1 MPDAR
6 TMIPRRFMM
15 PLVAALALGTL
26 GYAVADPRPQLPRSE
41 AEHLVPPQGGA
52 VEVPLHAGEVCILS
66 FPEKLAPVALASSA
80 DFEIKAWGDDGV
92 AVRANQDKAAVTT
105 LALATTSKQ
114 IKVNVTLRV
123 VPKGTPALTM
133 VRFKAASAEE
143 AFEAQVAAAVKAR
156 MAPIEAELARV
167 KSDLDGQVRTLADG
181 AIAERLLTRNEIVKL
196 EAHERNDDHVIVH
209 VRRGQLLGDDGYLV
223 FEIENRSRA
232 AYRVA
237 SVRVLDGTREVSGPA
252 RLASNA
258 IDRDASLVGV
268 VAAGSSARGVVVV
281 RSASSVLGKPLALE
295 IVGPDGR
302 GKIRI
307 DRGLVLR

>member
-1 MPDAR
+1 
-6 TMIPRRFMM
+6 MISRHIPNA
-15 PLVAALALGTL
+15 AALMITLCSGTM
-26 GYAVADPRPQLPRSE
+26 AAADTPGAKSE

-66 FPEKLAPVALASSA
+66 FPDKLAPVALASSP

-92 AVRANQDKAAVTT
+92 AVRANSDKAAVAT
-105 LALATTSKQ
+105 LALATASKQ
-114 IKVNVTLRV
+114 VKVNVTLRV
-123 VPKGTPALTM
+123 VPKGTAALTM

-143 AFEAQVAAAVKAR
+143 AFQAQVTAAVKAR
-156 MAPIEAELARV
+156 MAPVEAELARA
-167 KSDLDGQVRTLADG
+167 KKDLDGQVRTLADG
-181 AIAERLLTRNEIVKL
+181 AIAERLLTRNEIVRL
-196 EAHERNDDHVIVH
+196 ESHERNDDGVIVH
-209 VRRGQLLGDDGYLV
+209 VRRGQLLGDDGFLL
-223 FEIENRSRA
+223 FEIENRSSA

-237 SVRVLDGTREVSGPA
+237 GVRVLEGKREVSGPA

-281 RSASSVLGKPLALE
+281 RSANSVLGKPLALE
-295 IVGPDGR
+295 LAGPEGR
-302 GKIRI
+302 GKIRL